1 MPVLTDQAF
10 ELQLKKVL
18 ESKES
23 ISSLSSSLIEALSS
37 NSRAKK
43 LTAQR
48 FLQLTPE
55 WVVWKK
61 DLEPWLRALP
71 EWPWPVILSWISF
84 QKLSVTLQEKELIKK
99 SLEKQNQMMCL
110 AKSIGWQSLFNE
122 VEDLKAQ
129 AREDIVA
136 RIQGIRALLFEEL
149 QTWKSQRLREQELK
163 VLARLKKKFPQDLD
177 IENEQKVFKENQAL
191 EKMQSRVRDQRKHV
205 KSLNLPDEKSELP
218 AGLRHSMQTVGEQHV
233 SEFYNLAIFCCFV
246 EDWEWALK
254 MVHQA
259 EPTQSRDWLEVEIG
273 LKLHRYV
280 DVLQGVTAIEHRWA
294 QEPETFFGTS
304 YIKAQAYY
312 GLGKKEKALEIL
324 ETLLATRPQF
334 RQANELIQLWR
345 NPL

>member
-1 MPVLTDQAF
+1 LPVLTDQSF
-10 ELQLKKVL
+10 ELELKKVL
-18 ESKES
+18 ESKDS
-23 ISSLSSSLIEALSS
+23 ISSLSSSLVEALSS
-37 NSRAKK
+37 NSRQRK

-55 WVVWKK
+55 WTLWKR
-61 DLEPWLRALP
+61 DLEPWLRSLP
-71 EWPWPVILSWISF
+71 EWPWPVILNWISH

-99 SLEKQNQMMCL
+99 SLEKQKQMLCL
-110 AKSIGWQSLFNE
+110 AKSTSLQSLFVE
-122 VEDLKAQ
+122 VEELKVQ
-129 AREDIVA
+129 ARSEMRA
-136 RIQGIRALLFEEL
+136 RIQGLRALLFEEL

-191 EKMQSRVRDQRKHV
+191 EKMQSRMRDQRNHV
-205 KSLNLPDEKSELP
+205 KSLNLPQEKSELP
-218 AGLRHSMQTVGEQHV
+218 EGLRSSLQEVGQLHI
-233 SEFYNLAIFCCFV
+233 SEFYNLALFCCFV

-254 MVHQA
+254 MVYQA
-259 EPTQSRDWLEVEIG
+259 EPSEARDWLEVEIG

-294 QEPETFFGTS
+294 QSPETFFGTS

-334 RQANELIQLWR
+334 RQAHELIQLWK